1 MKVQQSTNHL
11 NSIRGTSKS
20 DSFRFQTIRK
30 QSYIILSVYE
40 DSLLDL
46 EKDFHEPIH
55 KHSADEDLA
64 EPNHWFDKLEDE
76 MESGKINLLN
86 WIFK

>member
-1 MKVQQSTNHL
+1 MQKH
-11 NSIRGTSKS
+11 R
-20 DSFRFQTIRK
+20 DSRDGNLIVRF
-30 QSYIILSVYE
+30 SVYE

-46 EKDFHEPIH
+46 EKDFHEPMY
-55 KHSADEDLA
+55 KHSSDEDLVDSDH
-64 EPNHWFDKLEDE
+64 HWFDKLEDE